1 MRLNQVTVPVSDVE
15 TSITFYETLG
25 LELIV
30 KALPHYARFVCP
42 DGNATFSLHQ
52 SDALPAGEGIWVYFE
67 TEHLD
72 SFVQKLK
79 DLGIQLDEL
88 PEDKPWLWR
97 EARLRD
103 PDNNR
108 IILYYAGENRLDPP
122 WKIKTENA

>member
-15 TSITFYETLG
+15 RSIHFYEKLG
-25 LELIV
+25 LKLIV

-42 DGNATFSLHQ
+42 DGEATFSLHQ
-52 SDALPAGEGIWVYFE
+52 AEVLPAGEGIWVYFE
-67 TEHLD
+67 TGGLD
-72 SFVQKLK
+72 NIVQKLQ
-79 DLGIQLDEL
+79 DLGIFFDEL

-103 PDNNR
+103 PDNNC

-122 WKIKTENA
+122 WKIKT